1 MSAPFD
7 APQGAPCVSRGAPLL
22 DTHAWIWWMQADA
35 RLGKPAIAAL
45 DAFGAD
51 DRPSVSAICLWE
63 VAMLVN
69 LGRLDLGESLRS
81 WLDAAADPRTVRL
94 LPITPAIAN
103 EVGRIP
109 DGVHR
114 DPADRL
120 IIATARVHDLP
131 VLTRDK
137 AIRRSK
143 LVTMWSRTGEGGRAV
158 KRAGLRS
165 RSRRAPAHP
174 DLRR

>member
-1 MSAPFD
+1 MTAPFN
-7 APQGAPCVSRGAPLL
+7 AAQGAPSVSRGAPLL

-35 RLGKPAIAAL
+35 RLGKSVISAL
-45 DAFGAD
+45 DALGPD
-51 DRPSVSAICLWE
+51 DRPSVPDICLWE

-81 WLDAAADPRTVRL
+81 WLDAAADPRTVRV

-103 EVGRIP
+103 EVARIP
-109 DGVHR
+109 NEIHR

-120 IIATARVHDLP
+120 IIATARVHELQI
-131 VLTRDK
+131 LTRDQ

-143 LVTMWSRTGEGGRAV
+143 LVRLWTQRA
-158 KRAGLRS
+158 A
-165 RSRRAPAHP
+165 
-174 DLRR
+174 

>member
-1 MSAPFD
+1 MT
-7 APQGAPCVSRGAPLL
+7 APLL
-22 DTHAWIWWMQADA
+22 DTHAWIWWIQADA
-35 RLGKPAIAAL
+35 RLGKPTIAAL
-45 DAFGAD
+45 DALAPD
-51 DRPSVSAICLWE
+51 DRPSVPAICLWE

-81 WLDAAADPRTVRL
+81 WLDAAADSRTAHV

-103 EVGRIP
+103 EVARIP
-109 DGVHR
+109 ESMHR

-131 VLTRDK
+131 VLTRDQ

-143 LVTMWSRTGEGGRAV
+143 LVTLWSQRA
-158 KRAGLRS
+158 A
-165 RSRRAPAHP
+165 
-174 DLRR
+174 